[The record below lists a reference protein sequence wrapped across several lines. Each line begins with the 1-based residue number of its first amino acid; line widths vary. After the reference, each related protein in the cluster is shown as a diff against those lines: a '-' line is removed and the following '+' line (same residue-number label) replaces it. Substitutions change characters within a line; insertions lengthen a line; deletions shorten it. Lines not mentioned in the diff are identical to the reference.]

1 MDATLAKI
9 LIPNFW
15 KLFLELVAQSI
26 DKQRSIKSTIQ
37 EQSVVE
43 MQLVAV
49 ATTVANLIKPLQL

>member
-37 EQSVVE
+37 EQ
-43 MQLVAV
+43 
-49 ATTVANLIKPLQL
+49 